1 MKYYVFSIEQVH
13 GSEESLNEYATKSD
27 SYDTEKAARTA
38 YYNKLSAVNADLSP
52 NGHSY
57 MKIKLEDSKGN
68 ILKKDELGEYI
79 EA

>member
-1 MKYYVFSIEQVH
+1 MKYYVFAIEQVH
-13 GSEESLNEYATKSD
+13 DGDKLNEYATKSD
-27 SYDTEKAARTA
+27 AQNTEKAARSA
-38 YYNKLSAVNADLSP
+38 YYDKLSAVNADLSP

-68 ILKKDELGEYI
+68 VLKKDELGEYI